1 MPQFALRQS
10 GARPPLLCLPD
21 EILDEIASELDLHED
36 LINFAL
42 ASPPCADIVIPRHT
56 QYRIIRVRNT
66 GFQLW
71 AHLARRVDLARNIR
85 EVHMCERHNYTAPDR
100 MPTTLIDPQLDRA
113 QYPEP
118 DRVRNICEA
127 LSHMKDLRVFT
138 WCWNTMGPQQRSKP
152 TLLSAHEDAILDIV
166 RQKPNVK
173 HLGLSGRFANH
184 VQSSSIDLNSISYPV
199 SLLSSFVVIWLTTH
213 VALECI
219 QLDYLMPT
227 RGCLGK
233 AGKRCT
239 R

>member
-10 GARPPLLCLPD
+10 RARPPLLRLPD

-42 ASPPCADIVIPRHT
+42 ASHACSNIVIPRHT
-56 QYRIIRVRNT
+56 QYRIIRVRNA

-71 AHLARRVDLARNIR
+71 AHLARRADIARNIR

-100 MPTTLIDPQLDRA
+100 GPTMLIDPQLDQS
-113 QYPEP
+113 QYPEA

-127 LSHMKDLRVFT
+127 LSHMSDLRVFS
-138 WCWNTMGPQQRSKP
+138 WCWNTTGPQQRSKP
-152 TLLSAHEDAILDIV
+152 TILPAHEDAILDIV
-166 RQKPNVK
+166 RQKPTLK
-173 HLGLSGRFANH
+173 HLGLSGHFANH
-184 VQSSSIDLNSISYPV
+184 VQSSNIDRNSMSYPV
-199 SLLSSFVVIWLTTH
+199 SCCPDFVVIWLTTP
-213 VALECI
+213 VALERI
-219 QLDYLMPT
+219 QPDCLMPT

-233 AGKRCT
+233 AWKRCT